1 LGRFDTER
9 TLVLGTALRLLE
21 RGLVVGK
28 AGNVSLRVKQ
38 VQGMDL
44 VVITP
49 TSRYYDDLAYSD
61 LPVVDLEGRLIEGNM
76 APSSET
82 ALHLAIYRAREGAG
96 AIVHTHSIHASAMAV
111 SQIGIPAILEE
122 EVALLGGEVKVAAY
136 GPSGTAELAHH
147 AVEAMADRRAVLL
160 SNHGAVGVG
169 RTLRE
174 ALDAAELI
182 ERAAQVY
189 LLALS
194 LGKVVTL
201 SAEAV
206 ARARAN
212 YREL

>member
-1 LGRFDTER
+1 LGMFDNER
-9 TLVLGTALRLLE
+9 TLVLGTALRLVE

-38 VQGMDL
+38 SHGTDL

-49 TSRYYDDLAYSD
+49 TSRYYDDLTSSD
-61 LPVVDLEGRLIEGNM
+61 LPVVDLEANLIEGNM

-82 ALHLAIYRAREGAG
+82 ALHLAIYRARENAG
-96 AIVHTHSIHASAMAV
+96 AIIHTHSIHASAMAV
-111 SQIGIPAILEE
+111 AGMGIPAVLEE

-136 GPSGTAELAHH
+136 GPSGTAELARH
-147 AVEAMADRRAVLL
+147 AVEALADRRAVIL
-160 SNHGAVGVG
+160 SNHGAVGIG

-194 LGKVVTL
+194 TGKVVTL

-206 ARARAN
+206 ARARAT
-212 YREL
+212 YRAL

>member
-9 TLVLGTALRLLE
+9 TLVLGTAMRLLE

-38 VQGMDL
+38 SHGMDH

-49 TSRYYDDLAYSD
+49 TSRYYDDLTPSD
-61 LPVVDLEGRLIEGNM
+61 LPVVDLEGKLIDGNM

-82 ALHLAIYRAREGAG
+82 ALHLAIYRARESAG
-96 AIVHTHSIHASAMAV
+96 AIVHTHSVHASAVAV
-111 SQIGIPAILEE
+111 AQIGIPAILEE

-136 GPSGTAELAHH
+136 GPSGTAELAQH
-147 AVEAMADRRAVLL
+147 AVEALADRRAVLL

-169 RTLRE
+169 RTLRD
-174 ALDAAELI
+174 ALDAAELV

-206 ARARAN
+206 ARARRT
-212 YREL
+212 YLGL